1 MAEKLSLLIFQSIL
15 TIGLGF
21 FLGSYF
27 GHLLGLSPIGTGLLA
42 GGICLLA
49 NVITTPIFGLRRELQ

>member
-1 MAEKLSLLIFQSIL
+1 MVDTKSLRIL
-15 TIGLGF
+15 QMIATIGLGF

-27 GHLLGLSPIGTGLLA
+27 GHLLELSPVGTGLLA

-49 NVITTPIFGLRRELQ
+49 NIITTPILGLGRERR